1 MAAKWFNSLDTNSI
15 VRPEELIL
23 PTFDIKTKNLPRE
36 NFDKQLDAIAAK
48 VRHKEDQLFRDK
60 AVRVQLDRKKII
72 ISAVIFPVGKFDFS
86 LHEFW
91 GQLSGSLV
99 WPQWLSFVN
108 VSQQGL
114 DFSNKISS
122 R

>member
-1 MAAKWFNSLDTNSI
+1 MFSLFFQEFCNSGSIVDFEELRKFAVVRQKLI

-86 LHEFW
+86 LQEF
-91 GQLSGSLV
+91 
-99 WPQWLSFVN
+99 
-108 VSQQGL
+108 
-114 DFSNKISS
+114 
-122 R
+122 

>member
-1 MAAKWFNSLDTNSI
+1 MWLTIQFFQEFCNSGSIVDFEELRKFAVVRQKLI

-23 PTFDIKTKNLPRE
+23 PTFDIKTKNIPRE
-36 NFDKQLDAIAAK
+36 NFDKQLDAIASK

-86 LHEFW
+86 LQEF
-91 GQLSGSLV
+91 
-99 WPQWLSFVN
+99 
-108 VSQQGL
+108 
-114 DFSNKISS
+114 
-122 R
+122 

>member
-1 MAAKWFNSLDTNSI
+1 MRQKLI

-23 PTFDIKTKNLPRE
+23 PTFDIKTKNIPRE
-36 NFDKQLDAIAAK
+36 NFDKQLDAIASK

-86 LHEFW
+86 LQEF
-91 GQLSGSLV
+91 
-99 WPQWLSFVN
+99 
-108 VSQQGL
+108 
-114 DFSNKISS
+114 
-122 R
+122 